1 MQKFVDSQG
10 KEWVIELNIATAR
23 QIRSE
28 MMKDS
33 RFDQY
38 DFMDYAGILAGVNDV
53 FFAADLLYIVC
64 CACNPDMGVT
74 NTASDQRERATQ
86 YPRGSANWEPRLGA
100 EEFGARL
107 KGKILFD
114 AIAAFVAEYLDFFPD
129 PTVAEKMRAVVEATR
144 EKQAALRD
152 AIVATWTEKVDEA
165 LTAATERLKEV
176 H

>member
-64 CACNPDMGVT
+64 RGQAEDMT
-74 NTASDQRERATQ
+74 
-86 YPRGSANWEPRLGA
+86 A
-100 EEFGARL
+100 EEFGTRL

-114 AIAAFVAEYLDFFPD
+114 AIAAFGAEYLDFFPD

-176 H
+176 R

>member
-64 CACNPDMGVT
+64 RGQEKEVT
-74 NTASDQRERATQ
+74 
-86 YPRGSANWEPRLGA
+86 A
-100 EEFGARL
+100 EEFGSRL
-107 KGKILFD
+107 KGKVLFD

-165 LTAATERLKEV
+165 LTTATARLKEV